1 MFVSMSLFK
10 KGSLCNVDPWGL
22 LFPTLETPRIL
33 NNSQA
38 TRWEEGFR
46 PGGRTKIRQK
56 YSRNFLYLDFDY
68 KNPFPKP

>member
-46 PGGRTKIRQK
+46 PVCLAVKPK
-56 YSRNFLYLDFDY
+56 FD
-68 KNPFPKP
+68 KNIQEISFI